1 MITRNYFMSVIHHRS
16 DRTQC
21 CTHAIMAI
29 TSFFPKEINLVKS
42 DLVEALK
49 KKSAKDSPTKDTN
62 APVQII
68 AFNRI

>member
-21 CTHAIMAI
+21 CTNAIMDI
-29 TSFFPKEINLVKS
+29 TSFFPQEINLVKS

-49 KKSAKDSPTKDTN
+49 TQAGKDSPTKDTN
-62 APVQII
+62 AQVQII